1 VLVRRVAAVVLAL
14 IEVVLAAVVV
24 WGMITGAGTQRR
36 NGETEAWVVVVML
49 GLGAACLVVLGV
61 GLLRA
66 ASLWRVSRPSAFAWF
81 AGGLVLWVVW
91 AFWRIIEDS
100 S

>member
-1 VLVRRVAAVVLAL
+1 MLVRRPAAVVLAL
-14 IEVVLAAVVV
+14 VEIALAAIVV
-24 WGMITGAGTQRR
+24 WGMATGTSTQRA
-36 NGETEAWVVVVML
+36 NGQTSVWVVALML

-61 GLLRA
+61 ALSRA
-66 ASLWRVSRPSAFAWF
+66 ASLWEIRRPSAFAWF
-81 AGGLVLWVVW
+81 AAGLLLWVVW